1 MNIEKDKKIKSEI
14 KRLNIILKE
23 LDKNTIKGVKSLI
36 ENAAFMSIT
45 LSELQDTINIEG
57 PVSEYKNGEN
67 QWGLK
72 KSPHVDIYNTMVKN
86 HMAIMRQLTDLLP
99 KSNGVVEDDGFD
111 KFIARR

>member
-14 KRLNIILKE
+14 KRLTAILKE

-36 ENAAFMSIT
+36 ENAAFMSVT
-45 LSELQDTINIEG
+45 LTELQDTINLEG

-67 QWGLK
+67 QYGTK
-72 KSPHVDIYNTMVKN
+72 KSPEVEIYNTMVKN

-99 KSNGVVEDDGFD
+99 KTNGVVEDDGFD
-111 KFIARR
+111 KFVSRR